1 MFGNSKE
8 EKTVRT
14 HRHSNSLRALSEV
27 GILWYLRTCIQH
39 QKLRAEGHRRVMRCE
54 RRLGHTGD
62 VGVTNSLNLPAGGLG
77 VWGRGEGGQTQKT
90 KTFSPNPTA
99 TLYETPSPEQRGRC
113 AVIRSAS
120 YASCSPTCDLRI
132 VGLTML
138 EAISIHKAYPWCRV
152 SRIELRRNELE

>member
-77 VWGRGEGGQTQKT
+77 AGGVGEGGGGT
-90 KTFSPNPTA
+90 NPKNKN
-99 TLYETPSPEQRGRC
+99 LQPQPHSHP
-113 AVIRSAS
+113 V
-120 YASCSPTCDLRI
+120 
-132 VGLTML
+132 
-138 EAISIHKAYPWCRV
+138 
-152 SRIELRRNELE
+152 